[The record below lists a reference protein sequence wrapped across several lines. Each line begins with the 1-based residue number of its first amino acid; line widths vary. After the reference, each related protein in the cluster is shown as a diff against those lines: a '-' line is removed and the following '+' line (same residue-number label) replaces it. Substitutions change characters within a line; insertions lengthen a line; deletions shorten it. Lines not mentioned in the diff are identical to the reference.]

1 MTTVRGAAQQMLMHF
16 AVKNGFHSDSIEQI
30 EWLEGYRYRV
40 TFTATRLSTGL
51 NFKDSFDFE
60 VIPPEGQKE
69 PTAAS

>member
-1 MTTVRGAAQQMLMHF
+1 MSTIQSAAEQMLMHF
-16 AVKNGFHSDSIEQI
+16 GIRHGFHSKSIEQI

-60 VIPPEGQKE
+60 VLPPEGQKE